1 MTCKYGIHMNGGG
14 RNTYPDSAAVSQEGA
29 PGAPRQRIWADD
41 ERLSDLA
48 WTSSSLQA
56 SSGV

>member
-1 MTCKYGIHMNGGG
+1 MNGGG
-14 RNTYPDSAAVSQEGA
+14 RNTYPDSAAVLQEGA

-41 ERLSDLA
+41 ERLSVLA